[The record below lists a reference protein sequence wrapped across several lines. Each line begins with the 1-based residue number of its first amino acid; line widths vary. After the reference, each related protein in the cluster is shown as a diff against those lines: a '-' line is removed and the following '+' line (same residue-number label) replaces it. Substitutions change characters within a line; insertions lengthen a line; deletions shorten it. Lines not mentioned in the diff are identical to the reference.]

1 MIKAYLF
8 SDITRQISH
17 TYYSLHG
24 TTIGPSKFFYN
35 LKDYEVRKFSLLE
48 SFIYEVEIYPESVVG
63 CFDDY
68 IEARKYKIIR
78 NVKFVEYLNE
88 TNLSDEIAEEFNAIL
103 NGNYLDLSLIVEL
116 RKLLKK
122 KILNLT
128 IYERFKF
135 LVILNQAKID
145 IPLISLEENYQ
156 IYYIKLLEFY
166 GVSYDCSKLNYH
178 KSEIE
183 EQKYFGN
190 TEFEI
195 LNHQTG
201 YIYDALFENRY
212 YASNLIRARKIT
224 QAQFEVFCE
233 GVRIGDYIPNLDS
246 SGLVSG
252 YKIPNKYLNI
262 CSLLFEKYGYTFV
275 VSANPKDS
283 VCDLEEEIK
292 CISKYVG
299 DYKEIFFVGISNG
312 ASIGAVQ
319 CGKIEKSWNTNNW
332 ES

>member
-88 TNLSDEIAEEFNAIL
+88 TNLSDEIAEEFNVIL

-262 CSLLFEKYGYTFV
+262 FYPNISHLELEDISSLI
-275 VSANPKDS
+275 ANWNIDTNIATKFLENNYMIEGFDYSSKECQKIIEAKKIFLKD
-283 VCDLEEEIK
+283 DFKIIK
-292 CISKYVG
+292 R
-299 DYKEIFFVGISNG
+299 KEL
-312 ASIGAVQ
+312 
-319 CGKIEKSWNTNNW
+319 C
-332 ES
+332 

>member
-8 SDITRQISH
+8 SDITRQIDH

-24 TTIGPSKFFYN
+24 STTGPSKFFYN
-35 LKDYEVRKFSLLE
+35 LKDYKVSMLSLLE
-48 SFIYEVEIYPESVVG
+48 PFIYEVEIYPESVVG

-78 NVKFVEYLNE
+78 NVKFVEYLKE

-103 NGNYLDLSLIVEL
+103 NGNDLDLSLIVEFQ
-116 RKLLKK
+116 KLLKN

-135 LVILNQAKID
+135 LVILNKTKID

-166 GVSYDCSKLNYH
+166 GISYDCSKLNCH

-183 EQKYFGN
+183 EKKYFGN

-195 LNHQTG
+195 LNNQTG
-201 YIYDALFENRY
+201 YIYDALFDNHY
-212 YASNLIRARKIT
+212 YASNLIRARKVT
-224 QAQFEVFCE
+224 QEQFEVFCE
-233 GVRIGDYIPNLDS
+233 GVRTGDYIPNLDS

-262 CSLLFEKYGYTFV
+262 FYPNISHLELENISSLI
-275 VSANPKDS
+275 ANWNIDTNIATKFLENNYMIEGFDYSSKEWQKIIEAKKIFLKD
-283 VCDLEEEIK
+283 DFKIIER
-292 CISKYVG
+292 
-299 DYKEIFFVGISNG
+299 KEL
-312 ASIGAVQ
+312 
-319 CGKIEKSWNTNNW
+319 C
-332 ES
+332 

>member
-8 SDITRQISH
+8 SDITRQIDH

-24 TTIGPSKFFYN
+24 STTGPSKFFYN
-35 LKDYEVRKFSLLE
+35 LKDYKVSMLSLLE
-48 SFIYEVEIYPESVVG
+48 PFIYEVEIYPESVVG

-78 NVKFVEYLNE
+78 NVKFVEYLKE

-103 NGNYLDLSLIVEL
+103 NGNDLDLSLIVEFQ
-116 RKLLKK
+116 KLLKN

-135 LVILNQAKID
+135 LVILNKTKID

-166 GVSYDCSKLNYH
+166 GISYDCSKLNCH

-195 LNHQTG
+195 LNNQTG
-201 YIYDALFENRY
+201 YIYDALFDNHY
-212 YASNLIRARKIT
+212 YASNLIRARKVT
-224 QAQFEVFCE
+224 QEQFEVFCE
-233 GVRIGDYIPNLDS
+233 GVRTGDYIPNLDS

-252 YKIPNKYLNI
+252 YKILNKYLNI
-262 CSLLFEKYGYTFV
+262 FYPNISHLELENISSLI
-275 VSANPKDS
+275 ANWNIDTNIATKFLENNYMIEGFDYSSKEWQKIIEAKKIFLKD
-283 VCDLEEEIK
+283 DFKIIER
-292 CISKYVG
+292 
-299 DYKEIFFVGISNG
+299 KEL
-312 ASIGAVQ
+312 
-319 CGKIEKSWNTNNW
+319 C
-332 ES
+332 

>member
-252 YKIPNKYLNI
+252 YKIPNKYLDIFYPNI
-262 CSLLFEKYGYTFV
+262 SHLELEDISSLI
-275 VSANPKDS
+275 ANWNIDTNIATKFLENNYMIEGFDYSSKECQKIIEAKKIFLKD
-283 VCDLEEEIK
+283 DFKIIER
-292 CISKYVG
+292 
-299 DYKEIFFVGISNG
+299 KEL
-312 ASIGAVQ
+312 
-319 CGKIEKSWNTNNW
+319 C
-332 ES
+332 

>member
-8 SDITRQISH
+8 SDITRQIDH

-24 TTIGPSKFFYN
+24 STTGPSKFFYN
-35 LKDYEVRKFSLLE
+35 LKDYKVSMLSLLE
-48 SFIYEVEIYPESVVG
+48 PFIYEVEIYPESVVG

-78 NVKFVEYLNE
+78 NVKFVEYLKE

-103 NGNYLDLSLIVEL
+103 NGNDLDLSLIVEFQ
-116 RKLLKK
+116 KLLKN

-135 LVILNQAKID
+135 LVILNKTKID

-166 GVSYDCSKLNYH
+166 GISYDCSKLNCH

-190 TEFEI
+190 TEIEI
-195 LNHQTG
+195 LNNQTG
-201 YIYDALFENRY
+201 YIYDALFDNHY
-212 YASNLIRARKIT
+212 YASNLIRARKVT
-224 QAQFEVFCE
+224 QEQFEVFCE
-233 GVRIGDYIPNLDS
+233 GVRTGDYIPNLDS

-262 CSLLFEKYGYTFV
+262 FYPNISHLELENISSLI
-275 VSANPKDS
+275 ANWNIDTNIATKFLENNYMIEGFDYSSKEWQKIIEAKKIFLKD
-283 VCDLEEEIK
+283 DFKIIER
-292 CISKYVG
+292 
-299 DYKEIFFVGISNG
+299 KEL
-312 ASIGAVQ
+312 
-319 CGKIEKSWNTNNW
+319 C
-332 ES
+332 

>member
-24 TTIGPSKFFYN
+24 TTIGQSKFFYN
-35 LKDYEVRKFSLLE
+35 LKDYEVHKFSLLE
-48 SFIYEVEIYPESVVG
+48 PFIYEVEIYPESVVG
-63 CFDDY
+63 CFDNY

-78 NVKFVEYLNE
+78 NVKFVEYLKE
-88 TNLSDEIAEEFNAIL
+88 TNLSDKIAEEFNAIL
-103 NGNYLDLSLIVEL
+103 NGNDLDLSLIVEFQ
-116 RKLLKK
+116 KLLEK

-145 IPLISLEENYQ
+145 IPLIPLEENYQ

-166 GVSYDCSKLNYH
+166 GISYDCSKLQFH

-183 EQKYFGN
+183 EQKYFGSN
-190 TEFEI
+190 EFEI

-201 YIYDALFENRY
+201 YIYDALFDNRY
-212 YASNLIRARKIT
+212 YVSNLIRARKIT
-224 QAQFEVFCE
+224 QEQFEVFCE
-233 GVRIGDYIPNLDS
+233 GVRTGDYIPNLDS

-252 YKIPNKYLNI
+252 YKIPNQYLNI
-262 CSLLFEKYGYTFV
+262 FYPNISHLELENISSLVKT
-275 VSANPKDS
+275 
-283 VCDLEEEIK
+283 
-292 CISKYVG
+292 
-299 DYKEIFFVGISNG
+299 GI
-312 ASIGAVQ
+312 
-319 CGKIEKSWNTNNW
+319 
-332 ES
+332 

>member
-1 MIKAYLF
+1 MIRAYLF
-8 SDITRQISH
+8 SDITRQIEH

-24 TTIGPSKFFYN
+24 TSIAPSKFFYN
-35 LKDYEVRKFSLLE
+35 LKDYKVSMLSLLE
-48 SFIYEVEIYPESVVG
+48 PFIYEVEIYPESVVG

-68 IEARKYKIIR
+68 IEARKYRIVREI
-78 NVKFVEYLNE
+78 KFVEYLKE

-103 NGNYLDLSLIVEL
+103 NDNDLDLSLIVEFQ
-116 RKLLKK
+116 KLLKK

-135 LVILNQAKID
+135 LVILNQTKID

-166 GVSYDCSKLNYH
+166 GVSYDYSKLNCH

-195 LNHQTG
+195 LNHQTW
-201 YIYDALFENRY
+201 YIYDALFDNRY
-212 YASNLIRARKIT
+212 YASNLIRARKVT
-224 QAQFEVFCE
+224 QEQFEVFCE
-233 GVRIGDYIPNLDS
+233 GVRTGDYIPNLDS

-262 CSLLFEKYGYTFV
+262 FYPNISHL
-275 VSANPKDS
+275 
-283 VCDLEEEIK
+283 DL
-292 CISKYVG
+292 
-299 DYKEIFFVGISNG
+299 DD
-312 ASIGAVQ
+312 IGALIANWNIDTSIATKFLENNYMIEGFDYSNKECQ
-319 CGKIEKSWNTNNW
+319 KIIEAKKIFLKDDFKII
-332 ES
+332 ERRALC

>member
-233 GVRIGDYIPNLDS
+233 GVRIGAYIPNLDS

-262 CSLLFEKYGYTFV
+262 FYPNISHLELEDISSLI
-275 VSANPKDS
+275 ANWNIDTNIATKFLENNYMIEGFDYSSKECQKIIEAKKIFLKD
-283 VCDLEEEIK
+283 DFKIIER
-292 CISKYVG
+292 
-299 DYKEIFFVGISNG
+299 KEL
-312 ASIGAVQ
+312 
-319 CGKIEKSWNTNNW
+319 C
-332 ES
+332 

>member
-262 CSLLFEKYGYTFV
+262 FYPNISHLELEDISSLI
-275 VSANPKDS
+275 ANWNIDTNIATKFLENNYMIEGFDYSSKECQKIIEAKKIFLKD
-283 VCDLEEEIK
+283 DFKIIER
-292 CISKYVG
+292 
-299 DYKEIFFVGISNG
+299 KEL
-312 ASIGAVQ
+312 
-319 CGKIEKSWNTNNW
+319 C
-332 ES
+332 

>member
-8 SDITRQISH
+8 SDITRQIDH

-24 TTIGPSKFFYN
+24 STTGPSKFFYN
-35 LKDYEVRKFSLLE
+35 LKDYKVSMLSLLE
-48 SFIYEVEIYPESVVG
+48 PFIYEVEIYPESVVG

-103 NGNYLDLSLIVEL
+103 NGNYLDLSLIVEI
-116 RKLLKK
+116 RKLLKR

-135 LVILNQAKID
+135 LVILNQTKID
-145 IPLISLEENYQ
+145 IPLISLEENHQ

-195 LNHQTG
+195 LNHQTS
-201 YIYDALFENRY
+201 YIYDALFDNRY
-212 YASNLIRARKIT
+212 YASNLIRARKMT
-224 QAQFEVFCE
+224 QEQFEVFCE
-233 GVRIGDYIPNLDS
+233 DVATGGYITNLNS
-246 SGLVSG
+246 SALISG
-252 YKIPNKYLNI
+252 YKIPNQYLNI
-262 CSLLFEKYGYTFV
+262 FYPNILYLELEDIGSLI
-275 VSANPKDS
+275 ANWNIDTNIATKFLENNYMIEGFDYSNKECQKIIEAKKIFLKD
-283 VCDLEEEIK
+283 DFKIIER
-292 CISKYVG
+292 
-299 DYKEIFFVGISNG
+299 KEL
-312 ASIGAVQ
+312 
-319 CGKIEKSWNTNNW
+319 C
-332 ES
+332 

>member
-24 TTIGPSKFFYN
+24 TTTGPSKFFYN

-262 CSLLFEKYGYTFV
+262 FYPNISHLELEDISSLI
-275 VSANPKDS
+275 ANWNIDTNIATKFLENNYMIEGFDYSSKECQKIIEAKKIFLKD
-283 VCDLEEEIK
+283 DFKIIER
-292 CISKYVG
+292 
-299 DYKEIFFVGISNG
+299 KEL
-312 ASIGAVQ
+312 
-319 CGKIEKSWNTNNW
+319 C
-332 ES
+332 

>member
-63 CFDDY
+63 CFVDY

-78 NVKFVEYLNE
+78 NVKFVEYLKE
-88 TNLSDEIAEEFNAIL
+88 TDLSDEIAEEFNAIL
-103 NGNYLDLSLIVEL
+103 NGNDLDLSLIVEL

-166 GVSYDCSKLNYH
+166 GIPYDCSKLNCH

-252 YKIPNKYLNI
+252 YKIPNKYL
-262 CSLLFEKYGYTFV
+262 ER
-275 VSANPKDS
+275 
-283 VCDLEEEIK
+283 
-292 CISKYVG
+292 
-299 DYKEIFFVGISNG
+299 
-312 ASIGAVQ
+312 Q
-319 CGKIEKSWNTNNW
+319 
-332 ES
+332 

>member
-233 GVRIGDYIPNLDS
+233 GVRMGDYIPNLDS

-262 CSLLFEKYGYTFV
+262 FYPNISHLELEDISSLI
-275 VSANPKDS
+275 ANWNIDTNIATKFLENNYMIEGFDYSSKECQKIIEAKKIFLKD
-283 VCDLEEEIK
+283 DFKIIER
-292 CISKYVG
+292 
-299 DYKEIFFVGISNG
+299 KEL
-312 ASIGAVQ
+312 
-319 CGKIEKSWNTNNW
+319 C
-332 ES
+332 

>member
-8 SDITRQISH
+8 SDITRQIDH

-24 TTIGPSKFFYN
+24 STTGPSKFFYN
-35 LKDYEVRKFSLLE
+35 LKDYKVSMLSLLE
-48 SFIYEVEIYPESVVG
+48 PFIYEVEIYPESVVG

-78 NVKFVEYLNE
+78 NVKFVEYLKE

-103 NGNYLDLSLIVEL
+103 NGNDLDLSLIVEFQ
-116 RKLLKK
+116 KLLKN

-135 LVILNQAKID
+135 LVILNKTKID

-166 GVSYDCSKLNYH
+166 GISYDCSKLNCH

-195 LNHQTG
+195 LNNQTG
-201 YIYDALFENRY
+201 YIYDALFDNHY
-212 YASNLIRARKIT
+212 YASNLIRARKVT
-224 QAQFEVFCE
+224 QEQFEVFCE
-233 GVRIGDYIPNLDS
+233 GVRTGDYIPNLDS

-262 CSLLFEKYGYTFV
+262 FYPNISHLELENISSLI
-275 VSANPKDS
+275 ANWNIDTNIATKF
-283 VCDLEEEIK
+283 LENNYMIDGVRYWNSYHRKVYETK
-292 CISKYVG
+292 
-299 DYKEIFFVGISNG
+299 
-312 ASIGAVQ
+312 
-319 CGKIEKSWNTNNW
+319 KSFLKMVLKL
-332 ES
+332 

>member
-8 SDITRQISH
+8 SDITRQIEH

-24 TTIGPSKFFYN
+24 TSIAPSKFFYN
-35 LKDYEVRKFSLLE
+35 LKDYKVSMLSLLE
-48 SFIYEVEIYPESVVG
+48 PFIYEVEIYPESVVG

-68 IEARKYKIIR
+68 IEARKYRIVREI
-78 NVKFVEYLNE
+78 KFVEYLKE
-88 TNLSDEIAEEFNAIL
+88 TNLSDEISEEFNVIL
-103 NGNYLDLSLIVEL
+103 NGNDLDLSLIVEFQ
-116 RKLLKK
+116 KLLKK

-135 LVILNQAKID
+135 LVILNQTKID

-166 GVSYDCSKLNYH
+166 GVSYDCSKLNCH

-195 LNHQTG
+195 LNNQTG
-201 YIYDALFENRY
+201 YIYDALFDNHY
-212 YASNLIRARKIT
+212 YASNLIRARKVT
-224 QAQFEVFCE
+224 QEQFEVFCE
-233 GVRIGDYIPNLDS
+233 GVRTGDYIPNLDS

-262 CSLLFEKYGYTFV
+262 FYPNISHLELENI
-275 VSANPKDS
+275 SSWIANWNIDTNIATKFLENNYMIEGFDYSSKEWQKIIEAKKIFLKD
-283 VCDLEEEIK
+283 DFKIIER
-292 CISKYVG
+292 
-299 DYKEIFFVGISNG
+299 KEL
-312 ASIGAVQ
+312 
-319 CGKIEKSWNTNNW
+319 C
-332 ES
+332 

>member
-8 SDITRQISH
+8 SDITRQIDH

-24 TTIGPSKFFYN
+24 STTGPSKFFYN
-35 LKDYEVRKFSLLE
+35 LKDYKVSMLSLLE
-48 SFIYEVEIYPESVVG
+48 PFIYEVEIYPESVVG

-78 NVKFVEYLNE
+78 NVKFVEYLKE

-103 NGNYLDLSLIVEL
+103 NGNDLDLSLIVEFQ
-116 RKLLKK
+116 KLLKN

-135 LVILNQAKID
+135 LVILNKTKID

-166 GVSYDCSKLNYH
+166 GISYDCSKLNCH

-195 LNHQTG
+195 LNNQTG
-201 YIYDALFENRY
+201 YIYDALFDNHY
-212 YASNLIRARKIT
+212 YASNLIRARKVT
-224 QAQFEVFCE
+224 QEQFEVFCE
-233 GVRIGDYIPNLDS
+233 GVRTGDYIPNLDS
-246 SGLVSG
+246 SDLVSG

-262 CSLLFEKYGYTFV
+262 FYPNISHLELENISSLI
-275 VSANPKDS
+275 ANWNIDTNIATKFLENNYMIEGFDYSSKEWQKIIEAKKIFLKD
-283 VCDLEEEIK
+283 DFKIIER
-292 CISKYVG
+292 
-299 DYKEIFFVGISNG
+299 KEL
-312 ASIGAVQ
+312 
-319 CGKIEKSWNTNNW
+319 C
-332 ES
+332 

>member
-8 SDITRQISH
+8 SDITRQIDH

-24 TTIGPSKFFYN
+24 TSIAPSKFFYN
-35 LKDYEVRKFSLLE
+35 LKDYKVSMLSLLE
-48 SFIYEVEIYPESVVG
+48 PFIYEVEIYPESVVG

-78 NVKFVEYLNE
+78 NVKFVEYLKE
-88 TNLSDEIAEEFNAIL
+88 ADLSDEIAEEFNAIL
-103 NGNYLDLSLIVEL
+103 NDNDLDLSLIVEFQ
-116 RKLLKK
+116 KLLEK

-135 LVILNQAKID
+135 LVILNQTKID
-145 IPLISLEENYQ
+145 IPLISLEENHQ

-195 LNHQTG
+195 LNHQTS
-201 YIYDALFENRY
+201 YIYDALFDNRY
-212 YASNLIRARKIT
+212 YASNLIRARKMT
-224 QAQFEVFCE
+224 QEQFEVFCE
-233 GVRIGDYIPNLDS
+233 DVATGGYITNLNS
-246 SGLVSG
+246 SALISG
-252 YKIPNKYLNI
+252 YKIPNQYLNI
-262 CSLLFEKYGYTFV
+262 FYPNILHLNLEPEVICSLAK
-275 VSANPKDS
+275 N
-283 VCDLEEEIK
+283 
-292 CISKYVG
+292 
-299 DYKEIFFVGISNG
+299 
-312 ASIGAVQ
+312 
-319 CGKIEKSWNTNNW
+319 WNTTDLVVRLLENNYMIKGFDYNSNK
-332 ES
+332 EFQKIITAKKIFLKDGFKTIE

>member
-8 SDITRQISH
+8 SDITRQIDH

-24 TTIGPSKFFYN
+24 STTGPSKFFYN
-35 LKDYEVRKFSLLE
+35 LKDYKVSMLSLLE
-48 SFIYEVEIYPESVVG
+48 PFIYEVEIYPESVVG

-78 NVKFVEYLNE
+78 NVKFVEYLKE

-103 NGNYLDLSLIVEL
+103 NGNDLDLSLIVEFQ
-116 RKLLKK
+116 KLLKN

-135 LVILNQAKID
+135 LLILNKTKID

-166 GVSYDCSKLNYH
+166 GISYDCSKLNCH

-195 LNHQTG
+195 LNNQTG
-201 YIYDALFENRY
+201 YIYDALFDNHY
-212 YASNLIRARKIT
+212 YASNLIRARKVT
-224 QAQFEVFCE
+224 QEQFEVFCE
-233 GVRIGDYIPNLDS
+233 GVRTGDYIPNLDS

-262 CSLLFEKYGYTFV
+262 FYPNISHLELENISSLI
-275 VSANPKDS
+275 ANWNIDTNIATKFLENNYMIEGFDYSSKEWQKIIEAKKIFLKD
-283 VCDLEEEIK
+283 DFKIIER
-292 CISKYVG
+292 
-299 DYKEIFFVGISNG
+299 KEL
-312 ASIGAVQ
+312 
-319 CGKIEKSWNTNNW
+319 C
-332 ES
+332 

>member
-8 SDITRQISH
+8 SDITRQIDH

-24 TTIGPSKFFYN
+24 STTGPSKFFYN
-35 LKDYEVRKFSLLE
+35 LKDYKVSMLSLLE
-48 SFIYEVEIYPESVVG
+48 PFIYKVEIYPESVVG

-78 NVKFVEYLNE
+78 NVKFVEYLKE

-103 NGNYLDLSLIVEL
+103 NGNDLDLSLIVEFQ
-116 RKLLKK
+116 KLLKN

-135 LVILNQAKID
+135 LVILNKTKID

-166 GVSYDCSKLNYH
+166 GISYDCSKLNCH

-195 LNHQTG
+195 LNNQTG
-201 YIYDALFENRY
+201 YIYDALFDNHY
-212 YASNLIRARKIT
+212 YASNLIRARKVT
-224 QAQFEVFCE
+224 QEQFEVFCE
-233 GVRIGDYIPNLDS
+233 GVRTGDYIPNLDS

-262 CSLLFEKYGYTFV
+262 FYPNISHLELENISSLI
-275 VSANPKDS
+275 ANWNIDTNIATKFLENNYMIEGFDYSSKEWQRIIEAKKIFLKD
-283 VCDLEEEIK
+283 DFKIIER
-292 CISKYVG
+292 
-299 DYKEIFFVGISNG
+299 KEL
-312 ASIGAVQ
+312 
-319 CGKIEKSWNTNNW
+319 C
-332 ES
+332 

>member
-63 CFDDY
+63 CFEDY

-262 CSLLFEKYGYTFV
+262 FYPNISHLELEDISSLI
-275 VSANPKDS
+275 ANWNIDTNIATKFLENNYMIEGFDYSSKECQKIIEAKKIFLKD
-283 VCDLEEEIK
+283 DFKIIER
-292 CISKYVG
+292 
-299 DYKEIFFVGISNG
+299 KEL
-312 ASIGAVQ
+312 
-319 CGKIEKSWNTNNW
+319 C
-332 ES
+332 

>member
-8 SDITRQISH
+8 SDITRQIDH

-24 TTIGPSKFFYN
+24 NSIAPSKFFYN
-35 LKDYEVRKFSLLE
+35 LKDYKVSMLSLLE
-48 SFIYEVEIYPESVVG
+48 PFIYEVEIYPESVVG

-78 NVKFVEYLNE
+78 NVKFVEYLKE
-88 TNLSDEIAEEFNAIL
+88 TDLSDEIAEEFNAIL
-103 NGNYLDLSLIVEL
+103 NGNDLDLSLIVEFQ
-116 RKLLKK
+116 KLLKK

-135 LVILNQAKID
+135 LVILNQTKID

-195 LNHQTG
+195 LNHQTC
-201 YIYDALFENRY
+201 YIYDALFDNRY
-212 YASNLIRARKIT
+212 YASNLIRARKVT
-224 QAQFEVFCE
+224 QEQFEVFCE
-233 GVRIGDYIPNLDS
+233 GVRAGDYIPNLDS

-252 YKIPNKYLNI
+252 YKIPNQYLNI
-262 CSLLFEKYGYTFV
+262 FYPNISHLELENISSLIKNWNIDTNIATKFLENNYMIEGFDYSNKECQKIIEAKKIFL
-275 VSANPKDS
+275 KD
-283 VCDLEEEIK
+283 
-292 CISKYVG
+292 G
-299 DYKEIFFVGISNG
+299 F
-312 ASIGAVQ
+312 
-319 CGKIEKSWNTNNW
+319 KIIERKNL
-332 ES
+332 

>member
-8 SDITRQISH
+8 SDITRQIDH

-24 TTIGPSKFFYN
+24 STTGPSKFFYN
-35 LKDYEVRKFSLLE
+35 LKDYKVSMLSLLE
-48 SFIYEVEIYPESVVG
+48 PFIYEVEIYPESVVG

-78 NVKFVEYLNE
+78 NVKFVEYLKE

-103 NGNYLDLSLIVEL
+103 NGNDLDLSLIVEFQ
-116 RKLLKK
+116 KLLKN

-135 LVILNQAKID
+135 LVILNKTKID

-166 GVSYDCSKLNYH
+166 GISYDCSKLNCH

-195 LNHQTG
+195 LNNQTG
-201 YIYDALFENRY
+201 YIYDALFDNHY
-212 YASNLIRARKIT
+212 YASNLIRARKVT
-224 QAQFEVFCE
+224 QEQFEVFCE
-233 GVRIGDYIPNLDS
+233 GVRTGDYIPNLDS

-262 CSLLFEKYGYTFV
+262 FYPNISHLELENISSLI
-275 VSANPKDS
+275 ANWNIDTNIATKFLENNYMIEGFDYSSKEWQKIIEAKKIFLKD
-283 VCDLEEEIK
+283 DFKIIER
-292 CISKYVG
+292 
-299 DYKEIFFVGISNG
+299 KEL
-312 ASIGAVQ
+312 
-319 CGKIEKSWNTNNW
+319 C
-332 ES
+332 

>member
-8 SDITRQISH
+8 SDITRQIDH

-24 TTIGPSKFFYN
+24 NSIAPSKFFYN
-35 LKDYEVRKFSLLE
+35 LKDYKVSMLSLLE
-48 SFIYEVEIYPESVVG
+48 PFIYEVEIYPESVVG

-103 NGNYLDLSLIVEL
+103 NGNDLDLSLIVEL

-252 YKIPNKYLNI
+252 YKIPNKYLDIFYPNI
-262 CSLLFEKYGYTFV
+262 SHL
-275 VSANPKDS
+275 
-283 VCDLEEEIK
+283 DL
-292 CISKYVG
+292 
-299 DYKEIFFVGISNG
+299 DN
-312 ASIGAVQ
+312 IGALIENWNIDTNIATKFLENNYMIEGFDYSSKECQ
-319 CGKIEKSWNTNNW
+319 KIIEAKKIFLKDDFKII
-332 ES
+332 ERKELC

>member
-233 GVRIGDYIPNLDS
+233 DVRIGDYIPNLDS

-262 CSLLFEKYGYTFV
+262 FYPNISHLELEDISSLI
-275 VSANPKDS
+275 ANWNIDTNIATKFLENNYMIEGFDYSSKECQKIIEAKKIFLKD
-283 VCDLEEEIK
+283 DFKIIER
-292 CISKYVG
+292 
-299 DYKEIFFVGISNG
+299 KEL
-312 ASIGAVQ
+312 
-319 CGKIEKSWNTNNW
+319 C
-332 ES
+332 

>member
-24 TTIGPSKFFYN
+24 TTIGQSKFFYN
-35 LKDYEVRKFSLLE
+35 LKDYEVHKFSLLE
-48 SFIYEVEIYPESVVG
+48 PFIYEVEIYPESVVG
-63 CFDDY
+63 CFDNY

-78 NVKFVEYLNE
+78 NVKFVEYLKE

-103 NGNYLDLSLIVEL
+103 NGNDLDLSLIVEFQ
-116 RKLLKK
+116 KLLEK

-145 IPLISLEENYQ
+145 IPLIPLEENYQ

-166 GVSYDCSKLNYH
+166 GVSYDCSKLQFH

-183 EQKYFGN
+183 EQKYFGSN
-190 TEFEI
+190 EFEI

-201 YIYDALFENRY
+201 YIYDALFDNRY

-224 QAQFEVFCE
+224 QEQFEVFCE
-233 GVRIGDYIPNLDS
+233 GVRTGDYIPNLDS

-252 YKIPNKYLNI
+252 YKIPNQYLNI
-262 CSLLFEKYGYTFV
+262 FYPNISHLELEDISSLVKNWNIDTNIATKFLENNYLIEGFDYSNKECKKIIEAKKIFL
-275 VSANPKDS
+275 KD
-283 VCDLEEEIK
+283 D
-292 CISKYVG
+292 
-299 DYKEIFFVGISNG
+299 F
-312 ASIGAVQ
+312 
-319 CGKIEKSWNTNNW
+319 KIIERKALC
-332 ES
+332 

>member
-8 SDITRQISH
+8 SDITRQIDH

-24 TTIGPSKFFYN
+24 STMGPSKFFYN
-35 LKDYEVRKFSLLE
+35 LKDYKVSMLSLLE
-48 SFIYEVEIYPESVVG
+48 PFIYEVEIYPESVVG

-78 NVKFVEYLNE
+78 NVKFVEYLKE

-103 NGNYLDLSLIVEL
+103 NGNDLDLSLIVEFQ
-116 RKLLKK
+116 KLLKN

-135 LVILNQAKID
+135 LVILNKTKID

-166 GVSYDCSKLNYH
+166 GISYDCSKLNCH

-195 LNHQTG
+195 LNNQTG
-201 YIYDALFENRY
+201 YIYDALFDNHY
-212 YASNLIRARKIT
+212 YASNLIRARKVT
-224 QAQFEVFCE
+224 QEQFEVFCE
-233 GVRIGDYIPNLDS
+233 GVRTGDYIPNLDS

-262 CSLLFEKYGYTFV
+262 FYPNISHLELENISSLI
-275 VSANPKDS
+275 ANWNIDTNIATKFLENNYMIEGFDYSSKEWQKIIEAKKIFLKD
-283 VCDLEEEIK
+283 DFKIIER
-292 CISKYVG
+292 
-299 DYKEIFFVGISNG
+299 KEL
-312 ASIGAVQ
+312 
-319 CGKIEKSWNTNNW
+319 C
-332 ES
+332 

>member
-128 IYERFKF
+128 IYESFKF

-262 CSLLFEKYGYTFV
+262 FYPNISHLELEDISSLI
-275 VSANPKDS
+275 ANWNIDTNIATKFLENNYMIEGFDYSSKECQKIIEAKKIFLKD
-283 VCDLEEEIK
+283 DFKIIER
-292 CISKYVG
+292 
-299 DYKEIFFVGISNG
+299 KEL
-312 ASIGAVQ
+312 
-319 CGKIEKSWNTNNW
+319 C
-332 ES
+332 

>member
-8 SDITRQISH
+8 SDITRQIDH

-24 TTIGPSKFFYN
+24 TTIGESKFFYN
-35 LKDYEVRKFSLLE
+35 LKDYKVRKFSLLNP
-48 SFIYEVEIYPESVVG
+48 FIYEVEIYPESVVG

-78 NVKFVEYLNE
+78 NVKFVEYLKE
-88 TNLSDEIAEEFNAIL
+88 ADLSDEIAEEFNAIL
-103 NGNYLDLSLIVEL
+103 NGNDLDLSLIVEFQ
-116 RKLLKK
+116 KLLKK

-135 LVILNQAKID
+135 LVILNQTKID

-195 LNHQTG
+195 LNHQTV
-201 YIYDALFENRY
+201 YIYDALFDNRY
-212 YASNLIRARKIT
+212 YASNLIRARKVT
-224 QAQFEVFCE
+224 QEQFEVFCE
-233 GVRIGDYIPNLDS
+233 GVRTGDYIPNLDS

-262 CSLLFEKYGYTFV
+262 FYPNISHL
-275 VSANPKDS
+275 
-283 VCDLEEEIK
+283 DL
-292 CISKYVG
+292 
-299 DYKEIFFVGISNG
+299 DD
-312 ASIGAVQ
+312 IGALIANWNIDTSIATKFLENNYMIEGFDYSNKECQ
-319 CGKIEKSWNTNNW
+319 KIIEAKKIFLKDDFKII
-332 ES
+332 ERQVLC

>member
-8 SDITRQISH
+8 SDITRQIDH

-24 TTIGPSKFFYN
+24 NSIAPSKFFYN
-35 LKDYEVRKFSLLE
+35 LKDYKVSMLSLLE
-48 SFIYEVEIYPESVVG
+48 PFIYEVEIYPESVVG

-78 NVKFVEYLNE
+78 NVKFVEYLKE
-88 TNLSDEIAEEFNAIL
+88 TDLSDEIAEEFNAIL
-103 NGNYLDLSLIVEL
+103 NGNDLDLSLIVEFQ
-116 RKLLKK
+116 KLLKK

-135 LVILNQAKID
+135 LVILNQTKID
-145 IPLISLEENYQ
+145 ISLEENYQ

-262 CSLLFEKYGYTFV
+262 FYPNISH
-275 VSANPKDS
+275 
-283 VCDLEEEIK
+283 LELE
-292 CISKYVG
+292 
-299 DYKEIFFVGISNG
+299 GISSLIANWNIDTNIATKFLENNYMIEG
-312 ASIGAVQ
+312 FDYSSKECQ
-319 CGKIEKSWNTNNW
+319 KIIEAKKIFLKDDFKIIKRK
-332 ES
+332 ELC